1 MIKPVALSIAGFD
14 SGNGAGV
21 ETDIKVYEI
30 MGVHGV
36 GVTTAITSQNTLGIS
51 QVFPIPSEVVKRQL
65 EALLSDFEVKSAKL
79 GMVYTKE
86 QFNVVVELLA
96 DKIPLVTDPV
106 IYAKDGTPLIKD
118 IEDYKK
124 VILPR
129 TTVLT
134 PNAVEASILSGVKV
148 MGINDAEKACK
159 ELSRQ
164 YNIPYVIVKGGHME
178 GEYSIDVLYDGER
191 DQYFK
196 IGYKRIVYNKNTHGT
211 GSVFATAISA
221 GLAKGKDVVF
231 SFRSARELLQKAIYY
246 GLNIGKGI
254 GPVDPITPAL
264 VKSMKFEVIE
274 EMHKFAYEV
283 EQWKNFYKLIP
294 EVQSNLAHSIDPDFV
309 TGLED
314 IAVFRDRIV
323 RNWDNKVKVGLPVV
337 FGKPTHTARL
347 LLSIMKFN
355 KGARVLI
362 NIKFT
367 DEAVRLLKEIGYEVI
382 EVNRELEPNP
392 QIEGKSMEWL
402 VNHVYMTYGDVP
414 NVIFDRGVKGKEAM
428 IRLWTSSVEEI
439 LSALKY
445 LSDRL

>member
-51 QVFPIPSEVVKRQL
+51 HVFPIPSEVVKRQL

-164 YNIPYVIVKGGHME
+164 YNIPYVIVKGWPH
-178 GEYSIDVLYDGER
+178 
-191 DQYFK
+191 
-196 IGYKRIVYNKNTHGT
+196 
-211 GSVFATAISA
+211 
-221 GLAKGKDVVF
+221 
-231 SFRSARELLQKAIYY
+231 
-246 GLNIGKGI
+246 
-254 GPVDPITPAL
+254 
-264 VKSMKFEVIE
+264 
-274 EMHKFAYEV
+274 
-283 EQWKNFYKLIP
+283 
-294 EVQSNLAHSIDPDFV
+294 
-309 TGLED
+309 
-314 IAVFRDRIV
+314 
-323 RNWDNKVKVGLPVV
+323 
-337 FGKPTHTARL
+337 
-347 LLSIMKFN
+347 
-355 KGARVLI
+355 
-362 NIKFT
+362 
-367 DEAVRLLKEIGYEVI
+367 
-382 EVNRELEPNP
+382 
-392 QIEGKSMEWL
+392 
-402 VNHVYMTYGDVP
+402 
-414 NVIFDRGVKGKEAM
+414 GKES
-428 IRLWTSSVEEI
+428 IV
-439 LSALKY
+439 
-445 LSDRL
+445 